1 MPRKAPHSVFR
12 MRSLAKL
19 SQIGLSE
26 TSAHF
31 SPAGHATAKHQPPA
45 ARLDEKGI
53 AGVFNA
59 LYPFVSLQ
67 GYRMK
72 PIHKCR
78 VPQQP
83 LRRDNQRHVALG
95 THVLNPFRC
104 AQILAAPMREGFL
117 KTIQMLI
124 GGHETEFSN
133 HLRCGNLL
141 VYRQRL
147 FTPASKLRR
156 KSQQPRRGNRQC
168 GQTLSLGTPHG
179 FTD

>member
-1 MPRKAPHSVFR
+1 MSEQAYFLALPRLESICFGLSGTRIVGKNKAGCGCTPPLYFWVENTFSFRTLPHSA
-12 MRSLAKL
+12 LL
-19 SQIGLSE
+19 
-26 TSAHF
+26 
-31 SPAGHATAKHQPPA
+31 SPAGHATAKHQRPA

-53 AGVFNA
+53 AGVFDA
-59 LYPFVSLQ
+59 LYLFVSLQ

-83 LRRDNQRHVALG
+83 LRRDNQRQVALG

-133 HLRCGNLL
+133 HLRCGNML

-147 FTPASKLRR
+147 Y
-156 KSQQPRRGNRQC
+156 G
-168 GQTLSLGTPHG
+168 
-179 FTD
+179 